1 VSDPDRPEHPLR
13 ERPRAVGATLTDV
26 RAPPSP
32 VETTRVTAPLLTA
45 DESAEGDDNDGA
57 SLSNERGPPRLAVE
71 DDGDGD
77 GDGFL
82 DSSTVVEN
90 AVLPHPDAPTRV
102 TATPRTDA
110 LPGERTVVA
119 PIDFAALNAP
129 SAPTAN
135 AHGDSDSDSDG
146 NDSEFDA
153 PTMVGGE
160 LPDVVAPPDIA
171 ATADATFVGTMDL
184 PQDDAAGALPP
195 ATRSRLTH
203 STRTTATATATATTT
218 TLSPLAYIGIGF
230 AAGSAVFM
238 LIALLWSMR

>member
-1 VSDPDRPEHPLR
+1 VSDPDRPEDQLP
-13 ERPRAVGATLTDV
+13 ERPRAVGATLTDL

-45 DESAEGDDNDGA
+45 DESAEGGDDDDA
-57 SLSNERGPPRLAVE
+57 ALFSNERGPARLADD
-71 DDGDGD
+71 DDGTDNAE
-77 GDGFL
+77 GFL

-119 PIDFAALNAP
+119 PIDFGALNAP
-129 SAPTAN
+129 SAPTAP
-135 AHGDSDSDSDG
+135 AHGDTDSDPDG

-153 PTMVGGE
+153 PTLVGGE

-171 ATADATFVGTMDL
+171 ATTDATFVGMMDL
-184 PQDDAAGALPP
+184 PHKDAADALPP
-195 ATRSRLTH
+195 AMRSRPTH
-203 STRTTATATATATTT
+203 STTTT
-218 TLSPLAYIGIGF
+218 MLSPLAYIGIGF

-238 LIALLWSMR
+238 LIAFLWSMR